1 MNTISAAVQKP
12 RPKPD
17 REPAPSQC
25 SAGDLQKL
33 PDPGARSAFDL
44 VLRAVSGRATAPR
57 SETETGEAGGSD
69 GASGTDP
76 RAEAGAASEAPPSP
90 VDPSNA
96 AAALAEV
103 LSAVSSAVPDTVAG
117 HGTDAPRAAPSAASP
132 VGPDAAPEITLV
144 GNGEAAGA
152 DASPRAGPNP
162 GSPLKVEVLDRAV
175 HFRPVLPDAARR
187 ARAAPVSAPSPL
199 PAAPNAAD
207 AADAQ
212 LQPGRSGSPDPVAAK
227 SQPAWI
233 ALTDKVAAAAKAA
246 VPLDTDREP
255 RSGPATA
262 SAAATGLD
270 VEGDLATGADSR
282 SRSGIARTV
291 LAATG
296 RQGPAGDPVQGGSY
310 GSGTGPG
317 QLAPALPTI
326 AAAIKDGIERAAA
339 AEPELRV
346 SADPAIPTAPDG
358 PLRVLK
364 IQLRPED
371 LGTVT
376 VELRLTNGQLETHLR
391 ASRPETAAML
401 QRDSAI
407 LTDLLKQA
415 HYRPEITVGPVRPG
429 DAGPSAG
436 GSQSQGQ
443 SAFTDGGP
451 RSGHGGGGQRQ
462 AEQRPAINGRDVERM
477 DETVRPRDGGV
488 YL

>member
-1 MNTISAAVQKP
+1 M
-12 RPKPD
+12 
-17 REPAPSQC
+17 
-25 SAGDLQKL
+25 
-33 PDPGARSAFDL
+33 
-44 VLRAVSGRATAPR
+44 
-57 SETETGEAGGSD
+57 
-69 GASGTDP
+69 
-76 RAEAGAASEAPPSP
+76 
-90 VDPSNA
+90 
-96 AAALAEV
+96 
-103 LSAVSSAVPDTVAG
+103 
-117 HGTDAPRAAPSAASP
+117 
-132 VGPDAAPEITLV
+132 